1 MAKPKGQP
9 CGSELII
16 RVFKAITLA
25 NGLLGTK
32 TNGDFVVRQSR

>member
-16 RVFKAITLA
+16 RVFKAIA